1 MRYQR
6 TVPSDRFG
14 SFERPVL
21 EVTAG
26 YLRFWGDDY
35 PYLTEDRV
43 AEQRWLPVPENS
55 AAQGIVRRFNAGF
68 RQ

>member
-21 EVTAG
+21 EVPAG

-35 PYLTEDRV
+35 PYLAEDQG
-43 AEQRWLPVPENS
+43 AERWLPVPENS